1 MHIPIGS
8 KVEKMFSGIA
18 NKYDFL
24 NHILSFGL
32 DYYWRHRL
40 AKQVQ
45 SLDPNTLMDVATGS
59 GDVAFKLS
67 DSLKKTCSITATD
80 FCQPMLDQAKLKQEK
95 SKNYNNISFEF
106 GDAMSLNF
114 PDNTFDVVTIAFGV
128 RNFEHREKGLQ
139 EILRVLKPK
148 GSLFILEFSQPI
160 TWFRPFY
167 FLYLKYILPS
177 IAGLVSKDKNAYK
190 YLAGTIES
198 FPSKELLKSQLLEAG
213 YSQANAYGMT
223 FSTVAI
229 HKATKNSD

>member
-1 MHIPIGS
+1 MHIPIGN

-40 AKQVQ
+40 AKKVQ
-45 SLDPNTLMDVATGS
+45 SLAPSTLMDLATGS

-67 DSLKKTCSITATD
+67 DTLNKACSITATD
-80 FCQPMLDQAKLKQEK
+80 FCHPMLDQAKIKQNK
-95 SKNYNNISFEF
+95 SEYYENISFEYA
-106 GDAMSLNF
+106 DAMNLEF
-114 PDNTFDVVTIAFGV
+114 DDNTFDIVTIAFGV
-128 RNFEHREKGLQ
+128 RNFENREKGLR

-148 GSLFILEFSQPI
+148 GSLFILEFSQPNS
-160 TWFRPFY
+160 WFRPFY

-177 IAGLVSKDKNAYK
+177 IAGLVSKDKNAYQ

-198 FPSKELLKSQLLEAG
+198 FPSKDLLKSQLLKAG
-213 YSQANAYGMT
+213 YFEVDAYGMT

-229 HKATKNSD
+229 HKATKQ